1 MIQTNK
7 KFTKRDIAINYLKFL
22 MSRVVGT
29 VVDTGVLWI
38 FSTHIFKS
46 YVGIYFISPTISFE
60 FAVISNFFFSYF
72 WIWRKRISAKSIKT
86 FFTRFIA
93 FNLASIIGFVIK
105 MSLLLLLAR
114 MFGWN
119 VVYCNIVAL
128 LISGI
133 INFILSEF
141 AVFRKNPQIIDTV
154 NDMEE
159 VENINH

>member
-7 KFTKRDIAINYLKFL
+7 NFTKRHIAINYLKFL

-38 FSTHIFKS
+38 LSTHIFKS

-60 FAVISNFFFSYF
+60 FAVVSNFFFSYF
-72 WIWRKRISAKSIKT
+72 WIWRRRISEKSIKS
-86 FFTRFIA
+86 FFTRFIV
-93 FNLASIIGFVIK
+93 FNLAAVTGFVIK

-133 INFILSEF
+133 INFILAEF
-141 AVFRKNPQIIDTV
+141 TVFRKKPQIIATV
-154 NDMEE
+154 NDMGEL
-159 VENINH
+159 ENINH